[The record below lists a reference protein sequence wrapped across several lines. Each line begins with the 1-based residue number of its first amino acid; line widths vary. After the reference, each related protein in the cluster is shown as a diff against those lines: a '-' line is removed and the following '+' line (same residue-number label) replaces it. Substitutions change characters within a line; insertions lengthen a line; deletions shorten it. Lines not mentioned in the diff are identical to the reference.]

1 MTVAER
7 FATFRYCCLMH
18 VHARLAYD
26 AYFAAVNVAANGNIP
41 FACAAY
47 GPASCKSRENVYCGV
62 RRGAQRTNNFEVIEN
77 DEKQPYIPPDG
88 G

>member
-1 MTVAER
+1 MAA
-7 FATFRYCCLMH
+7 FYAP
-18 VHARLAYD
+18 LAYD
-26 AYFAAVNVAANGNIP
+26 AYFAPANAAANGNIP
-41 FACAAY
+41 FACAVY
-47 GPASCKSRENVYCGV
+47 GPASCKSRENGYFGI